1 MASTRDTNSQ
11 YNYNSFK
18 QSNKQLMNYNTNYES
33 THASSSCISSLG
45 GLQKSGTDVLSKNF
59 TDTES
64 FLRGTYFNN
73 LEEMKTSFTS
83 DIIQR
88 NVLSFYK
95 KPTFCLPY
103 PIITNTKKSRF
114 I

>member
-1 MASTRDTNSQ
+1 MASTRDINSTH
-11 YNYNSFK
+11 NYNSFK
-18 QSNKQLMNYNTNYES
+18 QSNRQLMNYNTNYES
-33 THASSSCISSLG
+33 THATSCISSLG
-45 GLQKSGTDVLSKNF
+45 SLQKSGADVLSKNY

-83 DIIQR
+83 EVIQR

-95 KPTFCLPY
+95 RPTVCLPY
-103 PIITNTKKSRF
+103 PMITTTKKSRF